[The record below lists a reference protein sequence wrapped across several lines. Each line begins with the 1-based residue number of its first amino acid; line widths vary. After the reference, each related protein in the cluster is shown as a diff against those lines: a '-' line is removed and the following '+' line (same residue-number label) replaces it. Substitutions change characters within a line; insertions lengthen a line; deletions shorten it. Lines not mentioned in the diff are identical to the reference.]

1 MTHVNPI
8 LRQDAFRGRVD
19 SGNEATPTWIVAADT
34 NWTQAVDADFRVRFV
49 IQETAGASN
58 PSTVTPLV
66 FYSINGGG
74 YAAVT
79 ASTPIQFGT
88 FTGATDDDA
97 TTAQLGAGTFVT
109 GRLDDSGAVTTAD
122 IQGSETEYE
131 YCLSID
137 SAQVANSDTITLQVY
152 DSATPLDQYGSVPS
166 ITVLEADPPIE
177 ADIPATA
184 YTLTAPV
191 PTFDLVTVTDFD
203 IGLTT
208 YTLAAPVPTFDI
220 VTVTD
225 FDIGLTTYALT
236 APAPAYT
243 EATGYMIGATTYTL
257 TAPASILTQEP
268 LFRLQT
274 GDVLDLSNPAIP
286 GALQF
291 YAFPAIDVG
300 LTAYALTAPAPSF
313 TEAVGYLVGATTY
326 TLTAPAPSFTSTTG
340 YVAETAAYTLTAQTP
355 ILTPE
360 PLFKL
365 QTGEVLDLSNP
376 LIPGALQLYSS
387 PPIDADIGV
396 TAYALTA
403 PAPSFTEVTDLDI
416 GVTAYTET
424 AQTPILTPE
433 PLFKL
438 QTGEVLDLS
447 NPLIPG
453 ALQLYAFQ
461 ASIGVTAYT
470 ETAQTPILTP
480 EPLFKLQTGE
490 VLDLSNPLIPGA
502 LQLYAFPPVE
512 ADVGVTAYALTAP
525 APTYTVELDLNVG
538 VTAYILTAFAPGIT
552 TTSEINVGSTDYTL
566 TVLDLTFDLPSITR
580 PGQQTSTS
588 GGSAANSTNSAG
600 SRNNTA
606 SATGSKNRTTD
617 TSTRNTTSGGTDTKN
632 RTG

>member
-66 FYSINGGG
+66 FYSLNGGG

-453 ALQLYAFQ
+453 ALQLYAF
-461 ASIGVTAYT
+461 
-470 ETAQTPILTP
+470 
-480 EPLFKLQTGE
+480 
-490 VLDLSNPLIPGA
+490 
-502 LQLYAFPPVE
+502 PPVE